1 MLNDDHEEDSDED
14 DDDINDDRKKNHS
27 NQVLHRPG
35 GHSGNKWLENTK
47 HVFIYFRVNH

>member
-14 DDDINDDRKKNHS
+14 DDDIDDDRKKKHCY
-27 NQVLHRPG
+27 QVLHRPG

-47 HVFIYFRVNH
+47 HVFIYFRANP